1 MSLPAPKEQVLTKMQ
16 ELDAALQTAIK
27 VRTELWS
34 MVANLPDKDK
44 SGDVEIPLTFYDSGH
59 IIAWGNDSE
68 HFRPSTYRL
77 IQQLYF
83 APDRTL
89 SKEDVRERVNE
100 DEEAS
105 DGAIRHVLCDARQ
118 EMANVEFPYEIET
131 LWGKGYKL
139 NRKGISVSKLRNG

>member
-89 SKEDVRERVNE
+89 SKEDVRESVNE

-105 DGAIRHVLCDARQ
+105 DEAVWTCLKRARQ
-118 EMANVEFPYEIET
+118 ELAAVEFPYEIET
-131 LWGKGYKL
+131 LRSKGHRLTK
-139 NRKGISVSKLRNG
+139 ISGT